1 MQISYIGM
9 QTQEVAIKPTVK
21 VVLKSD
27 AQSLEEVVVVAYGT
41 ASKKSITGAVSALD
55 AKDIEMRPVTN
66 AAGSLEGSAPGIQIN
81 NTYGEPGSDKMSIR
95 IRGFSSVNG
104 ENSPLIVIDGTPYSG
119 SLNDVN
125 SDDIE
130 SISVLKDAA
139 SSALYGNKAANG
151 VILINTKR
159 GKSERL
165 NFRVSIKQGMYMR
178 GLPQYDRLGIKDWM
192 ETMWKGEAE
201 YAAID
206 MADKLGSMT
215 PGEYATKNVMG
226 IIKSNIFDAAND
238 KLFDMTIW
246 IGAKKWNAPDTVRNT
261 I

>member
-1 MQISYIGM
+1 M
-9 QTQEVAIKPTVK
+9 
-21 VVLKSD
+21 
-27 AQSLEEVVVVAYGT
+27 
-41 ASKKSITGAVSALD
+41 VSPEATKCL
-55 AKDIEMRPVTN
+55 
-66 AAGSLEGSAPGIQIN
+66 
-81 NTYGEPGSDKMSIR
+81 IR

-159 GKSERL
+159 GSNRNAL
-165 NFRVSIKQGMYMR
+165 ISGLASNRVCICVV
-178 GLPQYDRLGIKDWM
+178 LPQYDRLGIKDWM

-201 YAAID
+201 YAAIEH
-206 MADKLGSMT
+206 G
-215 PGEYATKNVMG
+215 
-226 IIKSNIFDAAND
+226 
-238 KLFDMTIW
+238 
-246 IGAKKWNAPDTVRNT
+246 
-261 I
+261 